1 VYWLDLG
8 SSSRAE
14 SQIPIHETELP
25 FDVCGQDSYPF
36 RREHLKDAEADLYYI
51 GIERDRLPVGVMK
64 KLGVVD
70 NLSYDGSILVRA
82 DFAPGRGAQV
92 VDAKKNPVGRIFK
105 VFGPVKKP
113 FAAVR
118 PSRKVSLSLIGSEV
132 YLEEGEH
139 AEKPKKGRRS

>member
-1 VYWLDLG
+1 
-8 SSSRAE
+8 
-14 SQIPIHETELP
+14 
-25 FDVCGQDSYPF
+25 
-36 RREHLKDAEADLYYI
+36 
-51 GIERDRLPVGVMK
+51 MK
-64 KLGVVD
+64 RLGVVD

-82 DFAPGRGAQV
+82 EFAPSRGVQV
-92 VDAKKNPVGRIFK
+92 LDAKRNAVGRVFK
-105 VFGPVKKP
+105 VFGPVRKP

>member
-1 VYWLDLG
+1 
-8 SSSRAE
+8 
-14 SQIPIHETELP
+14 
-25 FDVCGQDSYPF
+25 
-36 RREHLKDAEADLYYI
+36 
-51 GIERDRLPVGVMK
+51 MK

-82 DFAPGRGAQV
+82 EFAPSRGAQV
-92 VDAKKNPVGRIFK
+92 LDAKKNPVGRIFK
-105 VFGPVKKP
+105 VFGPVRKP